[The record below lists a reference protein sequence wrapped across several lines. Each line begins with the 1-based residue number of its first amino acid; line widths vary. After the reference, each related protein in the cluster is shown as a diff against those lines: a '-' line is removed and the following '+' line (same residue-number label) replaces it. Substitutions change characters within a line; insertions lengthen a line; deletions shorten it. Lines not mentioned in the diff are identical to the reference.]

1 VNGKHNRNR
10 FQPASLCLD
19 CALCCNGVLFADVR
33 LQAGDRAAA
42 DALLAL
48 LSRVERNRPSSTSTR
63 TRVEAPQPCAALKGC
78 RCVIYEDRPSYCREF
93 KCALLM
99 EVESGNV
106 AFQQAAKTISA
117 TRLAAEKVK
126 RLLRML
132 GNTEEHLPISHR
144 FRRTT
149 KHLEEVGLDSEASQI
164 YGRLTLAFHDLN
176 FQLSSAFYPG

>member
-1 VNGKHNRNR
+1 MNGKHNRNGSD
-10 FQPASLCLD
+10 PASLCLD

-42 DALLAL
+42 EALMAIM
-48 LSRVERNRPSSTSTR
+48 SHADRDTRSPASPR
-63 TRVEAPQPCAALKGC
+63 TRVKAPQPCAALKGC
-78 RCVIYEDRPSYCREF
+78 RCGIYEDRPAYCRKF
-93 KCALLM
+93 KCALLLA
-99 EVESGNV
+99 VENGTV
-106 AFQQAAKTISA
+106 AFPQAAKTIST

-132 GNTEEHLPISHR
+132 GNTEEHLPLSSR

-164 YGRLTLAFHDLN
+164 YGRLTLAYHDLN
-176 FQLSSAFYPG
+176 VRLSSAFYPG